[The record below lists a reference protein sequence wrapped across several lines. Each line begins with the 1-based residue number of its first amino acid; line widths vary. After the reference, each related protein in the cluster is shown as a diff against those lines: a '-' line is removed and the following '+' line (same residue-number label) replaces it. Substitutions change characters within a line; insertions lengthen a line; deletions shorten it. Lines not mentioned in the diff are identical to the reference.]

1 MIFEKTFK
9 SFQFLCFDFLK
20 NYQSECFFFNFLYF
34 LVNFLKVVIN
44 CFFVDKITKEFFRS
58 FLRKE
63 MVILLKKL
71 CKKLVELNY
80 EKFEIDFKFLKN
92 LKKKRQI
99 WNHNK
104 KLSFR
109 NIKGLL
115 NFKNYPNI
123 QIKQINFIKLF
134 FIFKKF
140 SIIFLKKNINKEIII
155 SYKKFYN
162 RIRLLKLNFLS

>member
-92 LKKKRQI
+92 LKKK
-99 WNHNK
+99 K
-104 KLSFR
+104 TDLES
-109 NIKGLL
+109 
-115 NFKNYPNI
+115 
-123 QIKQINFIKLF
+123 
-134 FIFKKF
+134 
-140 SIIFLKKNINKEIII
+140 
-155 SYKKFYN
+155 
-162 RIRLLKLNFLS
+162 